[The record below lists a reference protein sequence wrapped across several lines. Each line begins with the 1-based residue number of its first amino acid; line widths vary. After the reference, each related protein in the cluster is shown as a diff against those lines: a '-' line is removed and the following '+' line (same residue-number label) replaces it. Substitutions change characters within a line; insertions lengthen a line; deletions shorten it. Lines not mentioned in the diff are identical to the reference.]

1 MPETIHLAI
10 IEDDAII
17 RESLNTYLGQN
28 PAIKI
33 NVVVDSVEAFLEK
46 SKTPIKPKLDT
57 MILDIGLPGMTGI
70 QGIYPIREAYPGIDI
85 MMLTTFEEDEKIFDA
100 LCAGACS
107 YLSKR
112 TPLNRIME
120 AVFTVH
126 RGGSFMS
133 PVIARKIASHF
144 QPKIKKENPLTERQV
159 QIVRFIRDGLTY
171 QQTADKLGVS
181 IDTVRDHIKKIY
193 RALEVNSKAELIRKA
208 MDENI

>member
-107 YLSKR
+107 YLLKR
-112 TPLNRIME
+112 TPLNQIME

-144 QPKIKKENPLTERQV
+144 QPKIKRKIPLLNDGSNRE
-159 QIVRFIRDGLTY
+159 FIEDGLTY

-181 IDTVRDHIKKIY
+181 IDTVRDHIKNIPS
-193 RALEVNSKAELIRKA
+193 AGGQQQGGLIRKA